1 MDSLQD
7 AHFRDIWQKERES
20 ELSLAR
26 ETAVAL
32 ARANWEKE
40 NEKTVRN
47 RVDIIVK
54 LVNHRSSFN
63 PSFHYWVVSAL
74 YVLLCFNLLK
84 LV

>member
-1 MDSLQD
+1 MVAVNFHFTFCPFQMTHRGCQTEQVMDSLQD

-32 ARANWEKE
+32 ARATWEKE
-40 NEKTVRN
+40 SEKTVRN

-54 LVNHRSSFN
+54 
-63 PSFHYWVVSAL
+63 
-74 YVLLCFNLLK
+74 
-84 LV
+84 

>member
-54 LVNHRSSFN
+54 LVNPRSSFD
-63 PSFHYWVVSAL
+63 PSFHY
-74 YVLLCFNLLK
+74 
-84 LV
+84 

>member
-32 ARANWEKE
+32 ARATWEKE
-40 NEKTVRN
+40 SEKTVRN

-54 LVNHRSSFN
+54 
-63 PSFHYWVVSAL
+63 
-74 YVLLCFNLLK
+74 
-84 LV
+84 